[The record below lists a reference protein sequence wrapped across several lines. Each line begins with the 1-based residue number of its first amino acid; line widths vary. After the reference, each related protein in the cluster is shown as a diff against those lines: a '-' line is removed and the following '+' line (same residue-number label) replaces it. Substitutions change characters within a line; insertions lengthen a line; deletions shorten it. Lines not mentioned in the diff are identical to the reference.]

1 MFFATWKKILFAVR
15 ENDINK
21 EKVDMSN
28 EDKDGHDIKHPQP
41 QPRGPGVHGLVTN
54 SSFMLK
60 PV

>member
-1 MFFATWKKILFAVR
+1 MR

-41 QPRGPGVHGLVTN
+41 QPRGPGVHGLVIN
-54 SSFMLK
+54 SPFMLK